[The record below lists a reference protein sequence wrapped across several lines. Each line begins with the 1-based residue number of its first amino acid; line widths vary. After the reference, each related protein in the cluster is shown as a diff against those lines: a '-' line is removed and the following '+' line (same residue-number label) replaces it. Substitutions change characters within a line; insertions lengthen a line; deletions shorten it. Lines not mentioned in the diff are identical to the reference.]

1 MKKIE
6 VLMSTT
12 EIKNKKEFKK
22 KIEEANIKTDTII
35 VNQVPEIENQII
47 ESKKLNSNQ
56 IMYSY
61 KEKGASKS
69 RNRLLELSKGEISI
83 FADNDIKYVD
93 DYEEIIKKAYEK
105 NKEADGILFY
115 VENTNR
121 QREKNKKVKN
131 KKVKFLDVMRLR
143 IYELTL
149 KKEAIEKIKEKGI
162 RFDENFGPGAKIY
175 KGEDTIFLS
184 DLVKNKIKLYSVE
197 QKIGTVGATESS
209 WFKGF
214 NNKYLYDQGAIFK
227 RIAPSLY
234 WILIIQYAIRKH
246 KLYKHNCSILESTKI
261 MFKGAKEQK
270 QT

>member
-35 VNQVPEIENQII
+35 VNQVSEIENQII

-93 DYEEIIKKAYEK
+93 EYEEIIKKAYEK
-105 NKEADGILFY
+105 NKEADGIFFY

>member
-1 MKKIE
+1 
-6 VLMSTT
+6 
-12 EIKNKKEFKK
+12 
-22 KIEEANIKTDTII
+22 
-35 VNQVPEIENQII
+35 
-47 ESKKLNSNQ
+47 
-56 IMYSY
+56 
-61 KEKGASKS
+61 
-69 RNRLLELSKGEISI
+69 
-83 FADNDIKYVD
+83 
-93 DYEEIIKKAYEK
+93 
-105 NKEADGILFY
+105 
-115 VENTNR
+115 
-121 QREKNKKVKN
+121 
-131 KKVKFLDVMRLR
+131 MRLR

-214 NNKYLYDQGAIFK
+214 NDKYLYDQGAIFK